1 MSTSNTHI
9 LISFLVAFAMAL
21 PSLFHPSAAAAG
33 AEGSA
38 TAAAAAPSPG
48 AEDQKRQ
55 PAGRL
60 EIPDLP
66 LPRILPCPPWFP
78 KIPLIPCFNLTPT
91 PPPPPPNPRE
101 CRSSLRSLMPCAGFL
116 TNASVPAPPS
126 ACCDGFDPFFANQS
140 SPSALLC
147 LCHIASADIAGLL
160 PAPMNHTR
168 AASVMEQCG
177 LGLPIDAL
185 SRFCKNNRDQ
195 VPPIDSPS
203 QPPAAAGTK
212 AP

>member
-1 MSTSNTHI
+1 MTTSNTRI
-9 LISFLVAFAMAL
+9 LISLLVAFAVAL
-21 PSLFHPSAAAAG
+21 PSLFHPSAAAARTD
-33 AEGSA
+33 GSA
-38 TAAAAAPSPG
+38 TAAAPSPG
-48 AEDQKRQ
+48 GEAHLQ
-55 PAGRL
+55 PAGL
-60 EIPDLP
+60 NIPDLP

-78 KIPLIPCFNLTPT
+78 KIPLIPCFNVT
-91 PPPPPPNPRE
+91 PPPPPPPTDPRE

-116 TNASVPAPPS
+116 TNASVPAPPT

-140 SPSALLC
+140 SRALLC
-147 LCHIASADIAGLL
+147 LCHIASADIAGIL

-185 SRFCKNNRDQ
+185 SRFCRNNRDE

-203 QPPAAAGTK
+203 PPPAAASRDQGLG
-212 AP
+212 

>member
-1 MSTSNTHI
+1 MTTSNTCI
-9 LISFLVAFAMAL
+9 LISLLVAFAVAL
-21 PSLFHPSAAAAG
+21 PSLFHPSAAAAR
-33 AEGSA
+33 AEGSD
-38 TAAAAAPSPG
+38 TAAAPSPDGG
-48 AEDQKRQ
+48 ALHK
-55 PAGRL
+55 PAGL
-60 EIPDLP
+60 DIPDLP

-78 KIPLIPCFNLTPT
+78 KIPLIPCFNVT
-91 PPPPPPNPRE
+91 PPPPPPTDPRE

-140 SPSALLC
+140 SRALLC

-185 SRFCKNNRDQ
+185 SRFCRNNRAE

-203 QPPAAAGTK
+203 PPPAASRDQGLG
-212 AP
+212 

>member
-1 MSTSNTHI
+1 MSTSNTQT
-9 LISFLVAFAMAL
+9 LITFLVATAVAL
-21 PSLFHPSAAAAG
+21 PSLFHPA
-33 AEGSA
+33 
-38 TAAAAAPSPG
+38 AAAAAPSPG
-48 AEDQKRQ
+48 AEDQQRQ
-55 PAGRL
+55 PAGL
-60 EIPDLP
+60 DIPDLP

-91 PPPPPPNPRE
+91 PPPPPTNPRE

-140 SPSALLC
+140 SPALLC

-160 PAPMNHTR
+160 PAPLNHTR